1 MDKRLDSIV
10 KSYSTRLVNCVCESI
25 RIPSIY
31 TPGEDGSHYG
41 KEIATAAE
49 HAMAE
54 AKKLGFRVVDLDGAV
69 AWAEYGTS
77 EETVA
82 VMGHLDIV
90 PPGDGW
96 DFDPYSGIVEN
107 GYILGRGSQD
117 DKGPLFSSLFALKA
131 VVDLGIPLKRK
142 VRVIFGLDEE
152 TGKMRDVEAY
162 LKSEGA
168 PLMAFTPDGE
178 YPVVNTEKGAI
189 KFKAHK
195 IFAENSSSKG
205 LSIVAVNGGESLGS
219 VPAQAY
225 AIIRGVNFMLT
236 SASKNIEQKA
246 SRLSWNVSCRIDE
259 DTLKVSTTGKAA
271 HATLPELGENAIG
284 RLLVLLADI
293 DISGEYGSY
302 LKFLAEKIGVDTK
315 GISMEINAEHPH
327 SGNLTLNLAL
337 IEGDAETVTIS
348 VGIYVPANTVPFEA
362 VCFRIEKEFNDQG
375 AEIEILSRIP
385 PLFVSEDS
393 MLIKKLQA
401 AYYNATGKE
410 PKLISMCGST
420 YSKKMPNMVPFGA
433 TFTGEEERA
442 HGANERALISNL
454 LESTRIMAY
463 AILEMAK

>member
-1 MDKRLDSIV
+1 MNKRLDSIV
-10 KSYSTRLVNCVCESI
+10 NSYSARLVSCVCESI
-25 RIPSIY
+25 RIPSIC
-31 TPGEDGSHYG
+31 TPDSDGFHYG
-41 KEIATAAE
+41 IEIARAAE
-49 HAMAE
+49 HAMGE
-54 AKKLGFRVVDLDGAV
+54 AKKLGFHVVDLGGAV

-96 DFDPYSGIVEN
+96 DFNPYSGIVKN
-107 GYILGRGSQD
+107 RYILGRGSQD

-131 VVDLGIPLKRK
+131 VAELGIPLKRK

-162 LKSEGA
+162 IKSEGA

-189 KFKAHK
+189 KFKVHK
-195 IFAENSSSKG
+195 SFTENGSNG
-205 LSIVAVNGGESLGS
+205 LSITAVRGGESLGS

-225 AIIRGVNFMLT
+225 AIIRGDNSMLT

-246 SRLSWNVSCRIDE
+246 SLLSWNVSCKIDE

-302 LKFLAEKIGVDTK
+302 LKFLAEKIGVDSK

-337 IEGDAETVTIS
+337 IGGDAETVTIS
-348 VGIYVPANTVPFEA
+348 VGIYVPANTVPFET
-362 VCFRIEKEFNDQG
+362 VCFRIEKEFNDHG

-401 AYYNATGKE
+401 AYFNATGKE

-433 TFTGEEERA
+433 TFTGEDDRA
-442 HGANERALISNL
+442 HGANERVLISNL

-463 AILEMAK
+463 AILEMAR